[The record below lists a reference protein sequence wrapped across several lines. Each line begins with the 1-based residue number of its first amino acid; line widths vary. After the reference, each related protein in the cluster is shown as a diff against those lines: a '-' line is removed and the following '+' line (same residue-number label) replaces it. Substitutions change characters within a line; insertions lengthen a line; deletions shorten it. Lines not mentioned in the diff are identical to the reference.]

1 VPIPVN
7 RATGKALTRG
17 FEPLGNVMSIHPLA
31 LLLGLAATLSAPA
44 QTVDYSGVTSRVEQ
58 LVATAPLPGAAVS
71 LIRDDQVVYRQAFGG
86 YGVGQRVAIASATKW
101 LSGAVILRLVD
112 RGVLRLDDPIGR
124 WLPAAPADKQ
134 SITLRQ
140 LFAHTSGL
148 TGADAS
154 CLGQSSSTLEACA
167 AQILTLPLLATPG
180 TRYAYGGN
188 SMQVA
193 GRIAEVATGQRWDLL
208 FRAEVAGPLGLI
220 ATDYGFSS
228 TAPGLIEVGNPRIAG
243 GARST
248 LDDYTRF
255 LTALL
260 ARGRGPNGSIWL
272 SPALVDQLEVDQ
284 TRGAVIGFTPLP
296 SAQGYGIGVFR
307 ERVDLADR
315 ATRVSSPGAFG
326 FYPVLD
332 RAGGWAG
339 VFLTQAELRTV
350 QTPVQSLWDHVQ
362 GLHTAGGPPT
372 PRLRADGAVLGGG
385 PTPAGSSASLFARA
399 PSATE
404 RFLGWIGDGPAL
416 ADPRGWRQ
424 DLAMPARD
432 LTLAA
437 RFETLPALPTPREDS
452 VNGSRYRWLLPEV
465 PRGLVFSF
473 HGSGGSGDLPFRKAE
488 ARRLTQLLLA
498 RGFGV
503 VGLDSVNRVDRQW
516 NPQFALT
523 NPDVVNVQA
532 ILSRFRAEGRV
543 GADTPIYCEGTSNGG
558 GFCSRISALLGFR
571 GQSLMIS
578 DGVQAVLAQARVPT
592 FWTLGRNDTV
602 LAPGAIDRARAAAES
617 FASRGVPAELHLV
630 EPSSVYPDRFA
641 RIEGVS
647 VEQSRTLVAQLT
659 AAGVLAADGRVL
671 RTPSA
676 AELRAQ
682 LSSALEPQA
691 AEIASQLQ
699 LAAAEHE
706 YYGDVGH
713 RVVHFFEAQLETDLS
728 GLWWQPEQ
736 PGWGLSIAMQ
746 GGRPLPAWYTYDAAG
761 QPQWLLGEAMTR
773 GADGVWRGS
782 LLRYRGTP
790 FAQIRGDA
798 AAQGTLAGSVTLALR
813 DDGALDFGWTLGS
826 QSREQRVER
835 LRFGRIPACRQTGD
849 NRTVAANRSD
859 LWWSPRQP
867 GWGAWLAEQDRTL
880 LVVWFTYAADG
891 APMWLLGQLSRDA
904 EGRFRGALT
913 RPTSGTPFDRIS
925 GPATSFPV
933 PTVGSAEVVFTDGER
948 AALDATLDGVR
959 VRHDLE
965 RFVYAGPG
973 RSDCQ

>member
-1 VPIPVN
+1 MQLRFLAVWF
-7 RATGKALTRG
+7 ALAA
-17 FEPLGNVMSIHPLA
+17 PLGA
-31 LLLGLAATLSAPA
+31 A
-44 QTVDYSGVTSRVEQ
+44 QTIDYGGVSSRVEQ

-86 YGVGQRVAIASATKW
+86 YGVEQRVAIASASKW

-124 WLPAAPADKQ
+124 WLPTAPADKQ
-134 SITLRQ
+134 PITLRQ

-148 TGADAS
+148 TGADAG
-154 CLGQSSSTLEACA
+154 CLGQSNSTLAACA
-167 AQILTLPLLATPG
+167 EQILSLPLLAAPG

-188 SMQVA
+188 SMQLA
-193 GRIAEVATGQRWDLL
+193 GRIAEVATGQRWDQL
-208 FRAEVAGPLGLI
+208 FRAEVAGPLGLS
-220 ATDYGFSS
+220 ATDYGFTSS
-228 TAPGLIEVGNPRIAG
+228 APGLIEVGNPRIAG
-243 GARST
+243 GVRST

-255 LTALL
+255 LSALL
-260 ARGRGPNGSIWL
+260 ARGRGPDGSIWL
-272 SPALVDQLEVDQ
+272 SPGLVDQLELDQ

-307 ERVDLADR
+307 ERVDAAGR

-339 VFLTQAELRTV
+339 VFLTQAELRSV
-350 QTPVQSLWDHVQ
+350 QTPVQSLWEHVQ

-372 PRLRADGAVLGGG
+372 PRLRAEGAALGAG
-385 PTPAGSSASLFARA
+385 PTPAGTAAALFARA
-399 PSATE
+399 PAANE
-404 RFLGWIGDGPAL
+404 RFVGWIGDGPAL
-416 ADPRGWRQ
+416 PDPRGWRP
-424 DLAMPARD
+424 DVTMPARD

-437 RFETLPALPTPREDS
+437 RFETLPVLPAPQEDS
-452 VNGSRYRWLLPEV
+452 VNGARYRWLLPAA

-516 NPQFALT
+516 NPQFALA

-532 ILSRFRAEGRV
+532 ILGRFRAEGRI
-543 GADTPIYCEGTSNGG
+543 GADTPIFCEGTSNGG

-592 FWTLGRNDTV
+592 FWTLGRMDSV

-617 FASRGVPAELHLV
+617 FASRGVPAELHVV
-630 EPSSVYPDRFA
+630 EPSPVYPERFA
-641 RIEGVS
+641 RVDGVS
-647 VEQSRTLVAQLT
+647 VEQSRTLVTQLS

-682 LSSALEPQA
+682 LPTALEAQA
-691 AEIASQLQ
+691 AEIAAQLQ
-699 LAAAEHE
+699 IAAAEHE
-706 YYGDVGH
+706 YFGDVGH
-713 RVVHFFEAQLETDLS
+713 RVVHFFEAQLEVDLS
-728 GLWWQPEQ
+728 GLWWQPDQ

-746 GGRPLPAWYTYDAAG
+746 GGRPLPAWYSYGFSEDPPG
-761 QPQWLLGEAMTR
+761 SSGSGGDGRPQWLLGDALTR

-782 LLRYRGTP
+782 LLRYRGTS

-798 AAQGTLAGSVTLALR
+798 AAQGTVVGSVTLALR
-813 DDGALDFGWTLGS
+813 NDGALDFGWTLDGRS
-826 QSREQRVER
+826 GQQRVER
-835 LRFGRIPACRQTGD
+835 LRFGRVPACRQ
-849 NRTVAANRSD
+849 RTDSRALAANRSD
-859 LWWSPRQP
+859 LWWSPRQS
-867 GWGAWLAEQDRTL
+867 GWGAWISEQDRTL
-880 LVVWFTYAADG
+880 IVLWYTYAADG

-904 EGRFRGALT
+904 EGRFRGILT
-913 RPTSGTPFDRIS
+913 RPASGTPFDRIG

-933 PTVGSAEVVFTDGER
+933 PTVGSAEVVFVDGER
-948 AALDATLDGVR
+948 ATLDATLDGVR

>member
-1 VPIPVN
+1 
-7 RATGKALTRG
+7 
-17 FEPLGNVMSIHPLA
+17 MSRW
-31 LLLGLAATLSAPA
+31 LLLIWLYSLTAVAAAPS
-44 QTVDYSGVTSRVEQ
+44 TDYSGVTGRVQQ
-58 LVATAPLPGAAVS
+58 LVASASLPGAAVS
-71 LIRDDQVVYRQAFGG
+71 LIRDDQVVYREAFGA
-86 YGVGQRVAIASATKW
+86 YTAEQRIAIASASKW

-112 RGVLRLDDPIGR
+112 RGLLRLDDPVGR
-124 WLPAAPADKQ
+124 WLPSAPVDKQ
-134 SITLRQ
+134 PITLRQ

-148 TGADAS
+148 TGADAG
-154 CLGQSSSTLEACA
+154 CLGQSSSTLAACA
-167 AQILTLPLLATPG
+167 EQILALPLLAAPG

-193 GRIAEVATGQRWDLL
+193 GRIAEVASGRRWDQL
-208 FRAEVAGPLGLI
+208 FREEVAAPLGLT
-220 ATDYGFSS
+220 ATDYGFTS

-255 LTALL
+255 LSALL
-260 ARGRGPNGSIWL
+260 ARGRGPDGSVWL
-272 SPALVDQLEVDQ
+272 SPALVDQLELDQ
-284 TRGAVIGFTPLP
+284 TRGALVGFTPLP
-296 SAQGYGIGVFR
+296 SAVGYGIGVFR
-307 ERVDLADR
+307 ERVDAAGR

-332 RAGGWAG
+332 RTGGWAG
-339 VFLTQAELRTV
+339 VFLTQNQLRNV
-350 QTPVQSLWDHVQ
+350 EAPVQALWEYVQ

-372 PRLRADGAVLGGG
+372 PRLRAEGAAFGPG
-385 PTPAGSSASLFARA
+385 PTPAGAALSLFGRA
-399 PSATE
+399 PGASE
-404 RFLGWIGDGPAL
+404 RFLGWIGDGPVL

-424 DLAMPARD
+424 ELTMPARD

-437 RFETLPALPTPREDS
+437 RFESLPVLPTPREDS
-452 VNGSRYRWLLPEV
+452 VNGARYRWLLPEA

-488 ARRLTQLLLA
+488 ARRFTQLLLA
-498 RGFGV
+498 KGFGV

-516 NPQFALT
+516 NPQFALA

-532 ILSRFRAEGRV
+532 ILSRFRTEGRM
-543 GADTPIYCEGTSNGG
+543 GADTPIFCEGTSNGG
-558 GFCSRISALLGFR
+558 GFCSRVSALLGFR

-578 DGVQAVLAQARVPT
+578 DGVQAVLAQSRVPT
-592 FWTLGRNDTV
+592 YWTLGRNDSV
-602 LAPGAIDRARAAAES
+602 LAAGAIDRARGAAES
-617 FASRGVPAELHLV
+617 FASRSVPVELHVV
-630 EPSSVYPDRFA
+630 EPSPVYPDRFA
-641 RIEGVS
+641 RIDGVS
-647 VEQSRTLVAQLT
+647 VEQSRTLVTQLS

-682 LSSALEPQA
+682 LPTALEAQA
-691 AEIASQLQ
+691 AEIAAQLQ
-699 LAAAEHE
+699 IAAAEHE
-706 YYGDVGH
+706 YFGDVGH

-761 QPQWLLGEAMTR
+761 RPQWLLGEALTR

-798 AAQGTLAGSVTLALR
+798 AAQGVVAGTVSLALR
-813 DDGALDFGWTLGS
+813 EEGALDFGWTLEGVS
-826 QSREQRVER
+826 GQQRVER
-835 LRFGRIPACRQTGD
+835 LRFGRVPACRQTD
-849 NRTVAANRSD
+849 DRRTLAANRSD

-867 GWGAWLAEQDRTL
+867 GWGLWLAEQDRTL
-880 LVVWFTYAADG
+880 LLVWFTYAADG

-904 EGRFRGALT
+904 EGRFRGGLT
-913 RPTSGTPFDRIS
+913 RPASGTPYDRIS

-933 PTVGSAEVVFTDGER
+933 PTVGSAELVFVDGER
-948 AALDATLDGVR
+948 ATLDATLDGFR

>member
-1 VPIPVN
+1 
-7 RATGKALTRG
+7 
-17 FEPLGNVMSIHPLA
+17 MSIRPFTLWLCLWA
-31 LLLGLAATLSAPA
+31 GTATA
-44 QTVDYSGVTSRVEQ
+44 QTVDYSGVTTRVEQ
-58 LVATAPLPGAAVS
+58 LVAAAPLPGAAVS
-71 LIRDDQVVYRQAFGG
+71 LIRDDEVVYRRAFGS

-124 WLPAAPADKQ
+124 WLPEAPADKQ
-134 SITLRQ
+134 PITLRQ

-148 TGADAS
+148 PGSEVACIGDA
-154 CLGQSSSTLEACA
+154 GTTLAACT
-167 AQILTLPLLATPG
+167 AQILAQPLAAEPG
-180 TRYAYGGN
+180 TRFAYGGN
-188 SMQVA
+188 SMHVA
-193 GRIAEVATGQRWDLL
+193 GRIAEIATGQRWDVL
-208 FRAEVAGPLGLI
+208 FRTEVATPLGLT

-228 TAPGLIEVGNPRIAG
+228 TAPGLIDVTNPRIAG

-260 ARGRGPNGSIWL
+260 ARGRGPDGSIWL
-272 SPALVDQLEVDQ
+272 SPALVDQLEADQ
-284 TRGAVIGFTPLP
+284 VRGASIASTPLP
-296 SAQGYGIGVFR
+296 EAAGYGIGVWR
-307 ERVDLADR
+307 ERLDAAGR

-339 VFLTQAELRTV
+339 VFLTQNLLRNV

-362 GLHTAGGPPT
+362 GLHTADGPPT
-372 PRLRADGAVLGGG
+372 PRLRVEGAALGGG
-385 PTPAGSSASLFARA
+385 PTSAGAIAALFARA
-399 PSATE
+399 PTATE
-404 RFLGWIGDGPAL
+404 RFQGWVGDGPAL

-424 DLAMPARD
+424 DLPMPARD

-437 RFETLPALPTPREDS
+437 RFETLPALPAPLEDS
-452 VNGSRYRWLLPEV
+452 VNGSRYRWLLPV
-465 PRGLVFSF
+465 APRGLVFSF
-473 HGSGGSGDLPFRKAE
+473 HGTGGSGDLPFRKAE

-516 NPQFALT
+516 NPQFALG

-532 ILSRFRAEGRV
+532 ILSRFRADGRI
-543 GADTPIYCEGTSNGG
+543 GADTPLFCEGTSNGG

-592 FWTLGRNDTV
+592 FWTLGRNDSV

-617 FASRGVPAELHLV
+617 FASRGVPAELQVV
-630 EPSSVYPDRFA
+630 EPSPVYPDRFA
-641 RIEGVS
+641 RVEGVS
-647 VEQSRTLVAQLT
+647 VEASRTLVAQLT

-671 RTPSA
+671 RIPSA
-676 AELRAQ
+676 AELRA
-682 LSSALEPQA
+682 LLPAALEPQS
-691 AEIASQLQ
+691 AEIAAQLQ
-699 LAAAEHE
+699 IAAAEHE
-706 YYGDVGH
+706 YFGDVGH
-713 RVVHFFEAQLETDLS
+713 RVVHFFEAQLAVDLS

-746 GGRPLPAWYTYDAAG
+746 GGRPLPAWYTYDSDG
-761 QPQWLLGEAMTR
+761 RPQWLLGEALTR
-773 GADGVWRGS
+773 GADGVWRGA

-798 AAQGTLAGSVTLALR
+798 AAQGTGVGSVRIALR
-813 DDGALDFGWTLGS
+813 EDGALDFGWTLGS

-835 LRFGRIPACRQTGD
+835 LRFGRVPACRQTAEG
-849 NRTVAANRSD
+849 RALSANRSD

-867 GWGAWLAEQDRTL
+867 GWGVWLAEQDRTL
-880 LVVWFTYAADG
+880 LVVWFTYATDG
-891 APMWLLGQLSRDA
+891 APMWLLGQLARDA
-904 EGRFRGALT
+904 EGRFRGGLT
-913 RPTSGTPFDRIS
+913 RPASGTPFDRIS

-933 PTVGSAEVVFTDGER
+933 PTIGSAELVFVDGER
-948 AALDATLDGVR
+948 AALDAIVDGVQ

-965 RFVYAGPG
+965 RFVYAGPE

>member
-1 VPIPVN
+1 MSRWFLRFWLLWIPV
-7 RATGKALTRG
+7 
-17 FEPLGNVMSIHPLA
+17 V
-31 LLLGLAATLSAPA
+31 AAAAST
-44 QTVDYSGVTSRVEQ
+44 DYSGVTSRVQQ
-58 LVATAPLPGAAVS
+58 LVVSAPLPGAAVS
-71 LIRDDQVVYRQAFGG
+71 LIRDDQVVYREAFGA
-86 YGVGQRVAIASATKW
+86 YTVDQRVAIASASKW

-112 RGVLRLDDPIGR
+112 RGLLRLDDPVGR
-124 WLPAAPADKQ
+124 WLPTAPVDKQ
-134 SITLRQ
+134 PITLRQ

-148 TGADAS
+148 TGADAG
-154 CLGQSSSTLEACA
+154 CLGQSSSTLAACA
-167 AQILTLPLLATPG
+167 EQILALPLLAAPG

-193 GRIAEVATGQRWDLL
+193 GRIAEVASGKRWDVL
-208 FRAEVAGPLGLI
+208 FREEVAGPLGMV
-220 ATDYGFSS
+220 ATDFGFTSS
-228 TAPGLIEVGNPRIAG
+228 APGLIEVGNPRIAG
-243 GARST
+243 GVRSS

-255 LTALL
+255 LRALL
-260 ARGRGPNGSIWL
+260 ARGRGPDGSVWL
-272 SPALVDQLEVDQ
+272 SPALVDQLELDQ
-284 TRGAVIGFTPLP
+284 TRGALVGFTPMP

-307 ERVDLADR
+307 ERVDAVGD

-339 VFLTQAELRTV
+339 VFLTQNQMRNVEA
-350 QTPVQSLWDHVQ
+350 PVQALWDHVH
-362 GLHTAGGPPT
+362 GLHTSGGPPT
-372 PRLRADGAVLGGG
+372 PRLRAEGAAFGPG
-385 PTPAGSSASLFARA
+385 PTPAGAALSLFGRA
-399 PSATE
+399 PGASE
-404 RFLGWIGDGPAL
+404 RFLGWIGDSPAL

-424 DLAMPARD
+424 DFTMPARD

-437 RFETLPALPTPREDS
+437 RFESLPALGNPLEDS
-452 VNGSRYRWLLPEV
+452 VNGSRYRWLLPAA

-488 ARRLTQLLLA
+488 ARRVTQLLLA

-516 NPQFALT
+516 NPQFALS

-532 ILSRFRAEGRV
+532 ILTRFRAEGRI
-543 GADTPIYCEGTSNGG
+543 GADTPIFCEGTSNGG
-558 GFCSRISALLGFR
+558 GFCSRVSTLLGFR

-578 DGVQAVLAQARVPT
+578 DGVQAVLAQSRVPT
-592 FWTLGRNDTV
+592 YWTLGRNDAV
-602 LAPGAIDRARAAAES
+602 LAAGSIDRARSAAES
-617 FASRGVPAELHLV
+617 FASRGVPAELHV
-630 EPSSVYPDRFA
+630 IEPSPVYPDRFA
-641 RIEGVS
+641 RVDGVS
-647 VEQSRTLVAQLT
+647 VDASRTLVAQLG

-682 LSSALEPQA
+682 LPAALESQA
-691 AEIASQLQ
+691 AELVAQLQ
-699 LAAAEHE
+699 IAAAEHE
-706 YYGDVGH
+706 YFGDVGH
-713 RVVHFFEAQLETDLS
+713 RVVHFFEAQLAVDLS
-728 GLWWQPEQ
+728 GLWWQPDQ

-746 GGRPLPAWYTYDAAG
+746 GGRPLPAWYSYDVNG
-761 QPQWLLGEAMTR
+761 RPLWLLGEAMTR
-773 GADGVWRGS
+773 GADGVWRGA

-798 AAQGTLAGSVTLALR
+798 AAQGTLAGNLTLALR
-813 DDGALDFGWTLGS
+813 DDGALDFGWSLEGVS
-826 QSREQRVER
+826 GQQRIER
-835 LRFGRIPACRQTGD
+835 LRFGRVPACRQTPD
-849 NRTVAANRSD
+849 SRAFAANRSD

-867 GWGAWLAEQDRTL
+867 GWGVWLAEQDRTL
-880 LVVWFTYAADG
+880 LLVWFTYASDG

-913 RPTSGTPFDRIS
+913 RPAGGTPYDRIR

-933 PTVGSAEVVFTDGER
+933 PTVGSAEVVFIDGER
-948 AALDATLDGVR
+948 ATLDATLDGSR